1 MSGLQFKLAMLDK
14 KHKADIGNKVS
25 TKSLRVFYG
34 WAKLGKIRK
43 KEAISVIFEN
53 EKMREEKALRA
64 INKYQ
69 DTVFV
74 RLQTDVEKQDA
85 ASSTRMFTEYSIF
98 LEDKKIKG
106 SLELA
111 LKANSEA
118 DKNHISEDIR
128 SEIST
133 ALRSHYLL
141 HHPSYKEP
149 VIQTENDKLQKGG
162 RK

>member
-1 MSGLQFKLAMLDK
+1 
-14 KHKADIGNKVS
+14 
-25 TKSLRVFYG
+25 
-34 WAKLGKIRK
+34 
-43 KEAISVIFEN
+43 
-53 EKMREEKALRA
+53 MREEKALRA

-118 DKNHISEDIR
+118 DKNHISEDVR

-149 VIQTENDKLQKGG
+149 VIRTENDKLQKGG